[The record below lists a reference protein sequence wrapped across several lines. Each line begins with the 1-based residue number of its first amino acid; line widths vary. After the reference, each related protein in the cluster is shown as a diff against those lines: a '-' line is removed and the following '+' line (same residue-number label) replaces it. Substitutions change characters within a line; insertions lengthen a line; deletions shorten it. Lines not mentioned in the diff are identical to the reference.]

1 MHRGLH
7 QTVFHYNDSD
17 GDAMSRP
24 TAAGSSVEAEQ
35 LRPTAAAAKARE
47 PMNVLIVGVGGQGV
61 IMVSKAL
68 ASLAQSKGFEVK
80 QSEVHGM
87 AKRGGTVFSHVRF
100 GPQVWSPT
108 IPKGE
113 ADILVALEWAEGL
126 RWLSFLKPD
135 TGIFICDTKR
145 IVPPFACLNRRP
157 GAPLRYSRETPAEV
171 KAHVAEGYA
180 IDATHMAEK
189 LGNERAANVILI
201 GALSTALDFS
211 AADWEKSLAEF
222 VPKKTIAVNLEA
234 FRLGRSWIEGARIA
248 PPDAELPPAGT
259 PAPAHLPYSVR
270 LEITPQ
276 WCKSCD
282 ICVKLCPERC
292 LRLNAERI
300 VELAQ
305 PDKCTGCRLCELL
318 CPDFA
323 IRVHLDPAHV
333 QGVALAAG
341 GSKA

>member
-1 MHRGLH
+1 
-7 QTVFHYNDSD
+7 
-17 GDAMSRP
+17 MSRP
-24 TAAGSSVEAEQ
+24 TASTSSVEDGH

-126 RWLSFLKPD
+126 RWLPFLKPD
-135 TGIFICDTKR
+135 SGIFICDTKR

-180 IDATHMAEK
+180 IDATRMAED
-189 LGNERAANVILI
+189 LGNERTANVVLI
-201 GALSTALDFS
+201 GALSTALNFS
-211 AADWEKSLAEF
+211 AADWEQALAEF

-234 FRLGRSWIEGARIA
+234 FRLGRRWIEEARAAPPGVEA
-248 PPDAELPPAGT
+248 PPDAETPPAGM

-270 LEITPQ
+270 LEIEPA

-292 LRLNAERI
+292 LRLNEERI

-305 PDKCTGCRLCELL
+305 PEKCTGCRLCELL

-323 IRVHLDPAHV
+323 IRVHLDAAHV
-333 QGVALAAG
+333 QGVVLAAE
-341 GSKA
+341 GSRP

>member
-1 MHRGLH
+1 
-7 QTVFHYNDSD
+7 
-17 GDAMSRP
+17 MSRP
-24 TAAGSSVEAEQ
+24 TASSSGVEGEQ

-68 ASLAQSKGFEVK
+68 ASLAQSKGYQVK

-126 RWLSFLKPD
+126 RWLPFLKPD
-135 TGIFICDTKR
+135 SGIFICDTKR

-157 GAPLRYSRETPAEV
+157 GAPMRYSRETPAEV
-171 KAHVAEGYA
+171 NAHVAEGYA
-180 IDATHMAEK
+180 IDATRMAEE
-189 LGNERAANVILI
+189 LGNERAANVVLI

-211 AADWEKSLAEF
+211 AADWEKALAEF

-234 FRLGRSWIEGARIA
+234 FRLGRNWIEEARAA
-248 PPDAELPPAGT
+248 PPGVEVPPEAEAPAAGT

-270 LEITPQ
+270 LEITPE

-292 LRLNAERI
+292 LRLNEERI
-300 VELAQ
+300 AELAQ
-305 PDKCTGCRLCELL
+305 PEKCTGCRLCELL

-323 IRVHLDPAHV
+323 IRVHLDAAHV
-333 QGVALAAG
+333 QGVVLAAER
-341 GSKA
+341 SRA